1 MKTSI
6 TRHTFLEQDIKYL
19 PIFFFKAEIHKKLYS
34 KTRSSGR
41 ILQDL
46 KNVSNMSTKKL
57 SKFSHFDVKMSS
69 YDTGCRNWNY
79 LHIFRE
85 FFSKLVV
92 WRNLIT
98 LVRLLL
104 ITLFTNVFENILS
117 LSKVVASRLKIHIG
131 LKSEKK
137 CNFLKPHYFP
147 QS

>member
-1 MKTSI
+1 MLVKRFFFRAKFCSKFLKTSI

-19 PIFFFKAEIHKKLYS
+19 PIFFFKAEIHKKIVA

-41 ILQDL
+41 ILLDL
-46 KNVSNMSTKKL
+46 KNVKTTTCPQKKL

-104 ITLFTNVFENILS
+104 ITFFTNVFENILRS
-117 LSKVVASRLKIHIG
+117 V
-131 LKSEKK
+131 
-137 CNFLKPHYFP
+137 
-147 QS
+147 